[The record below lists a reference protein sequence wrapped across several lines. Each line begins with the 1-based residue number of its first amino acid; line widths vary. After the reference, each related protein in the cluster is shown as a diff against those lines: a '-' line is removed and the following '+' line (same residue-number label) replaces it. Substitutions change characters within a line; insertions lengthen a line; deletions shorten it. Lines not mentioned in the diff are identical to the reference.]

1 MNFLTALGTAILAL
15 ASPSPARVERNLTYA
30 PHERGQLDVY
40 IPRRPAARRPVAL
53 FIYGGSWESGE
64 KAMYAF
70 VGRALAA
77 RGIVTV
83 VADYRIYPQ
92 VIYPTF
98 LQDNARAAAFVKQH
112 AAEWGA
118 DPARFYL
125 IGHSAGAY
133 DVAMLALDKRWLAA
147 VGMDPKRDLAGVIGL
162 SGPYDF
168 LPLRDKTLK
177 IIFGPPETRPATQP
191 IAYASGDAP
200 PLFLAA
206 GTGDKV
212 VDPGNTTRL
221 AAAVAA
227 KGGQVD
233 SHLYPD
239 VGHVGVVL
247 ALSPLFRSK
256 APVLDQMLG
265 FMEIAPDKAPTNEAS
280 RAPSAGAA
288 SKGAYAS

>member
-1 MNFLTALGTAILAL
+1 MNLLTALGTAILAL
-15 ASPSPARVERNLTYA
+15 ASPSPARIERNLTYA

-40 IPRRPAARRPVAL
+40 IPRRPAARRPIAL

-83 VADYRIYPQ
+83 VADYRVYPRA
-92 VIYPTF
+92 VYPEF
-98 LQDNARAAAFVKQH
+98 LQDNAQAAAFVKQH

-133 DVAMLALDKRWLAA
+133 NVAMLALDKRWLAA
-147 VGMDPKRDLAGVIGL
+147 VGMDPKQDLAGVIGL

-168 LPLRDKTLK
+168 LPLRDRTLK

-239 VGHVGVVL
+239 VGHVGAVL

-265 FMEIAPDKAPTNEAS
+265 FMDIVADKTPAKEAS
-280 RAPSAGAA
+280 RASSPRAPSD
-288 SKGAYAS
+288 GAYAS